1 MGKSQSDSLS
11 VIPYRSDRGL
21 STGPFELYR
30 LRSRATRP
38 ISKTAREVPMLYSVP
53 FAHSASECPAAN
65 KVQMDGIR
73 QILSPE
79 NLKPRGIRLVEGYVD
94 RL

>member
-1 MGKSQSDSLS
+1 MAVFRL
-11 VIPYRSDRGL
+11 DRFNY
-21 STGPFELYR
+21 TGYAPER
-30 LRSRATRP
+30 TRP
-38 ISKTAREVPMLYSVP
+38 KTAWEVPMLYSVP

-73 QILSPE
+73 QMLSPE